1 MRVCF
6 CRTKNQALLLYAQK
20 RAINRRSAAAALAN
34 YLMQGEMD
42 LIKVK
47 KRKSAPGLSRC
58 ARAARRDINFS
69 VLSACC
75 LAAWY

>member
-6 CRTKNQALLLYAQK
+6 RRTKNQTEK
-20 RAINRRSAAAALAN
+20 EWSAAVAN

-42 LIKVK
+42 LIKVEK
-47 KRKSAPGLSRC
+47 KRESAGPLSV
-58 ARAARRDINFS
+58 RDINFS
-69 VLSACC
+69 VLGVCC